1 MSESRNKHNLHS
13 LAANGNK
20 APEFLGAK
28 VDKSTTTA
36 FFMGVIAAFA
46 VTGGVAGI
54 NHLNTPRVIDTTSVN
69 VENGNKPGPAVCD
82 AVAELAEKHGH
93 VADKDQCNY
102 DLKDTILPN
111 GTPVTINFLRQ
122 PLFITNEGFTLNAP
136 FIETSIDDQR
146 KK

>member
-1 MSESRNKHNLHS
+1 MSDKYNTHNS
-13 LAANGNK
+13 AINNGN
-20 APEFLGAK
+20 APIESWGGGI
-28 VDKSTTTA
+28 DQSTTKA
-36 FFMGVIAAFA
+36 FFVGVAATSI
-46 VTGGVAGI
+46 VLGGVAGI
-54 NHLNTPRVIDTTSVN
+54 NHLTTPRVIDTTSVN